1 MNISLIMGPMRSG
14 KSLELLRQAEKL
26 HFSNKSYVLYRP
38 EKDTRAFISR
48 SFRPSLNL
56 NIQYYSGENFS
67 ESKYDFILLD
77 EFQFFEPDIIKNILE
92 SDKTF
97 VLCALQ
103 SGTNNISEP
112 YNVEVFKNVNSIIP
126 FCGDIK
132 LLTSICENCGD
143 PCATHSY
150 TDTITVSDD
159 YKILCNNCLNFK
171 ISHTQ
176 ILKNLKA

>member
-1 MNISLIMGPMRSG
+1 MDISLIIGPMRSG

-26 HFSNKSYVLYRP
+26 HFSGKSYVLYRP
-38 EKDTRAFISR
+38 KKDTRDFISR

-56 NIQYYSGENFS
+56 NIQYYSSENFS

-97 VLCALQ
+97 ILCALQ
-103 SGTNNISEP
+103 SGTNNINEP
-112 YNVEVFKNVNSIIP
+112 YNVEIFENVNRIIP

-132 LLTSICENCGD
+132 LLTSICENCGN

-150 TDTITVSDD
+150 TDVITVSDD

-171 ISHTQ
+171 ISDTQ